1 MIKFGK
7 RLLHRYVSLLVN
19 TSRSFPHSWLI
30 TGFVTRLTRR
40 VPLVEEELLT
50 LPEHLSSPSLSD
62 VRVTRSLV
70 LCVCFVDHCLSF
82 CTFFLPIVLS
92 VLQYID
98 SDCPFG
104 IYKLFLRKLKSYGVD
119 SKLLY
124 WVSRYLQDRQQ
135 RVVIHDVPSTPYN
148 VSAGVPQWSV
158 LGPLL
163 FIVDMYIKDMAEN
176 IISLGRSRLEKA
188 GQIVKEMVD
197 VFNPKKKQK

>member
-1 MIKFGK
+1 M
-7 RLLHRYVSLLVN
+7 
-19 TSRSFPHSWLI
+19 
-30 TGFVTRLTRR
+30 
-40 VPLVEEELLT
+40 EEELLT

-148 VSAGVPQWSV
+148 VSAGVPQGSV

>member
-1 MIKFGK
+1 M
-7 RLLHRYVSLLVN
+7 
-19 TSRSFPHSWLI
+19 
-30 TGFVTRLTRR
+30 
-40 VPLVEEELLT
+40 
-50 LPEHLSSPSLSD
+50 
-62 VRVTRSLV
+62 
-70 LCVCFVDHCLSF
+70 
-82 CTFFLPIVLS
+82 LS

-148 VSAGVPQWSV
+148 VSAGVPQRSV

-197 VFNPKKKQK
+197 VFNPKKNQK